1 MSNVHSLF
9 PIIRPRS
16 DRDRVLV
23 VGAGVSGLTSALSL
37 ARAGIE
43 VEVVAEKFQSDLV
56 SVVAGALGEWPPA
69 VCGYH
74 RDQTSLARS
83 KEWAMQSYEIFSD
96 LARDPAT
103 GVYMRRANFYFTKP
117 QTAREL
123 HKMHELAP
131 KVRGFVRDPGLAEA
145 NGVTPETGI
154 VDAYAFVAPMIDTD
168 VYMGWL
174 RRQVEAAGVTI
185 TAGRVHGRL
194 ADNEARLCEEFG
206 TSAIV
211 NCTGLGAAEM
221 HGAQMYPLRG
231 ALVRVINDASRMPK
245 VTEAHCVSHPE
256 GSTEQDMVFIV
267 PRGENM
273 LLLGGLTEEGRVEPR
288 RRVAQPPAD
297 PRHVPPLPGLHA
309 GPRARRDRPRRAG
322 PRGPAPAAQRQRLP
336 RARAGHEGRPQ
347 LRPRRLGLQLL
358 VGLRRR
364 GRRDVAAGDLA
375 RGRRGVSRVARR
387 VARRAA
393 ADQSSPPRCGR
404 SEQATSPRPPASRTS
419 VSRRLRS
426 VARNQANEHA
436 KLSTTRSSKCNCPT
450 VRPHSCAPDAR
461 WRRPRRGRRPRSD
474 EDRLR

>member
-256 GSTEQDMVFIV
+256 GSTEQDMVF
-267 PRGENM
+267 
-273 LLLGGLTEEGRVEPR
+273 
-288 RRVAQPPAD
+288 
-297 PRHVPPLPGLHA
+297 GLHNHK
-309 GPRARRDRPRRAG
+309 PIRDMYRRCLDFMP
-322 PRGPAPAAQRQRLP
+322 
-336 RARAGHEGRPQ
+336 
-347 LRPRRLGLQLL
+347 
-358 VGLRRR
+358 V
-364 GRRDVAAGDLA
+364 LA
-375 RGRRGVSRVARR
+375 RGEIDLDEPVRAGLRPLRNGNVCLEREQDTNVVHNYGHGGAGFSFSWGCAGEVVAT
-387 VARRAA
+387 VQQAISRAA
-393 ADQSSPPRCGR
+393 
-404 SEQATSPRPPASRTS
+404 
-419 VSRRLRS
+419 
-426 VARNQANEHA
+426 VAA
-436 KLSTTRSSKCNCPT
+436 
-450 VRPHSCAPDAR
+450 
-461 WRRPRRGRRPRSD
+461 
-474 EDRLR
+474 